1 MNTSIDTQKI
11 EKLNQLK
18 EQQKQLELEIKN
30 QQNIAHNEIR
40 KAKAVE
46 YAKNMIK
53 AYTER
58 ENNLRAVQNAA
69 ITMAANMGLTLTVNT
84 YQRDIFRT
92 PEAYITD
99 EHGRAIKWTG
109 DPVKGNAETT
119 VIKYSD
125 VELKFDASGKI
136 ELPYNIAKSFRT
148 YTFKG
153 AIKKIDEYRQKE
165 QRKENL
171 KEREAKAV
179 RAATSWL
186 TNSIKQSGAEASI
199 TTNVTGA
206 MTPTWGKR
214 QTSEDWREWTEIT
227 VQFANGNKLR
237 YKIGHTANEKF
248 TLNLM
253 EFIDTR
259 ITDIKKDPILS
270 INHLK

>member
-1 MNTSIDTQKI
+1 MNTAIDTQKI

-30 QQNIAHNEIR
+30 QQNITQNEIK
-40 KAKAVE
+40 KAEAVE

-69 ITMAANMGLTLTVNT
+69 ITTAANMGLTLTVNT
-84 YQRDIFRT
+84 YQREIFET
-92 PEAYITD
+92 PYIYIRD

-125 VELKFDASGKI
+125 VELKFEASGKI
-136 ELPYNIAKSFRT
+136 ELPYNIAKSYRT
-148 YTFKG
+148 YTLKG
-153 AIKKIDEYRQKE
+153 AIKKIDECRQKE

-206 MTPTWGKR
+206 MTPKWGRR
-214 QTSEDWREWTEIT
+214 QTSEWHDWTEIII
-227 VQFANGNKLR
+227 QFANGNKLR

-259 ITDIKKDPILS
+259 ITDIKKDPIRS

>member
-30 QQNIAHNEIR
+30 QQNITQNEIK
-40 KAKAVE
+40 KAEAVE

-69 ITMAANMGLTLTVNT
+69 ITMATNMGHQFTVNT
-84 YQRDIFRT
+84 YQREIFET
-92 PEAYITD
+92 PYAYIRD
-99 EHGRAIKWTG
+99 EHGRDIKWTG

-136 ELPYNIAKSFRT
+136 ELPYNIAKSFRI
-148 YTFKG
+148 YTLKG

-165 QRKENL
+165 QSKENL

-186 TNSIKQSGAEASI
+186 TNSIKQSGAEATI

-206 MTPTWGKR
+206 MNPTYGR
-214 QTSEDWREWTEIT
+214 CQTSEWREWTEIT
-227 VQFANGNKLR
+227 IQFANGNKLR
-237 YKIGHTANEKF
+237 YKVSSSLDKPFII
-248 TLNLM
+248 NLM